1 MTGMETLDFL
11 FVMAV
16 LVAVVYCVNRW
27 ISVKDNA
34 NRYKAQ
40 KDSQIAQQN
49 RKAAQIRG
57 EQYAEKRR
65 GKTPVETLADVVE
78 VGKWVYDLA
87 ETFGWDPELL
97 FQDEMPDDVARILPA
112 AKGFIESGALQRLL
126 GSGKTPGES
135 TPPEMSGGPGW

>member
-1 MTGMETLDFL
+1 MTGLETLDLL

-57 EQYAEKRR
+57 GEVRREAE
-65 GKTPVETLADVVE
+65 GKNSS
-78 VGKWVYDLA
+78 
-87 ETFGWDPELL
+87 
-97 FQDEMPDDVARILPA
+97 RN
-112 AKGFIESGALQRLL
+112 SG
-126 GSGKTPGES
+126 
-135 TPPEMSGGPGW
+135 